1 MKNAFNISDLIAKD
15 IKGSITSKEL
25 IELNAWRKKSVEN
38 ETVYQNYI
46 DTKKQLSKLKEFN
59 SVNASKAWSNIEDEL
74 FLSKTISLFPNRF
87 LKYAAAILIPLML
100 VGGGYLYFSTPTAI
114 ESQLYTLDKT
124 IKPGVQKATLVLSDG
139 GTHDLIGANSEKV
152 MNDAGIEIV
161 NEGNALSYVSST
173 TTADGF
179 TPATYNQLITPVG
192 GGYNLKLADGT
203 NVWLNSDSEIKFPVE
218 FSDSTRHV
226 FLKGEAYFQV
236 AHNGLP
242 FIVSSGDMDIRVMG
256 TSFNV
261 SAYANDLE
269 YKTTLTEGQV
279 RVDYLD
285 VKKNK
290 THKFLTPNKQ
300 ATINLNETGIALSEV
315 DASQYSSW
323 IDGKFEFSKEPLPQV
338 LKRLSRWYGFEFEFE
353 NKAAMEFHF
362 SGRLDKQEKISTL
375 LEMLELTTKVK
386 FSVKENK
393 IVVQ

>member
-1 MKNAFNISDLIAKD
+1 MKNAFIISDLIAKD
-15 IKGSITSKEL
+15 IKGSITSEEL
-25 IELNAWRKKSVEN
+25 IELNAWRKTSVDN
-38 ETVYQNYI
+38 ETVYQNSI

-59 SVNASKAWSNIEDEL
+59 AVNTSKAWSNMEGEL
-74 FLSKTISLFPNRF
+74 FQPKTISLFPNRF
-87 LKYAAAILIPLML
+87 FKYAAAILIPLML
-100 VGGGYLYFSTPTAI
+100 VGGGYLYFSAPTAI
-114 ESQLYTLDKT
+114 ESQLSTLDET

-173 TTADGF
+173 TMADGF

-203 NVWLNSDSEIKFPVE
+203 NVWLNSDSELNFPVE

-226 FLKGEAYFQV
+226 FLKGEAYFEV

-261 SAYANDLE
+261 SAYTNDLE
-269 YKTTLTEGQV
+269 YKTTLTEGKV

-285 VKKNK
+285 VQKNK
-290 THKFLTPNKQ
+290 THEFLTPNKQ

-323 IDGKFEFSKEPLPQV
+323 IDGKFEFNKEPLPQV

-353 NKAAMEFHF
+353 NKAAMTYHF
-362 SGRLDKQEKISTL
+362 SGRLDNQEKISTL
-375 LEMLELTTKVK
+375 LEMLEMTTNVK
-386 FSVKENK
+386 FEARENK